1 MPHFR
6 PRQAAS
12 RLKKLASFWP
22 AIGVV
27 GLRQVGKT
35 TFLEKQ
41 VRFHSSA
48 SLDHDSTRGDAENSA
63 VSFLSKL
70 ETPALVDEIQKVPK
84 LFDAL
89 KLLVHKNRKPGQF
102 FVTGSA
108 SFSEGSGIR
117 ESLTG
122 RMGVLHLFPL
132 NISEALEMEPP
143 ELPTLKIKD
152 GWVPRISLQDFS
164 KAMVRGGVPIP
175 MFLRDPSQ
183 IELFWNGWLNTS
195 ILRDLARLMGKGFE
209 ADFAFSLLEQM
220 GKALREGELPTT
232 AHFQASSSRRLNR
245 YLLGLES
252 IFIIRR
258 ISCHELGTGKEI
270 WLPTDSGLASYLMKE
285 VQSEGA
291 TLSLSRLT
299 LLNELFS
306 HHENSGARFFVRYFK
321 SAKGTPVDMILDNT
335 PIRVVPLADVGR
347 GPWGWHEKSVLGAM
361 KKLKS
366 KRGILLAPVDRAHV
380 QETGISILPWTV
392 WS

>member
-1 MPHFR
+1 MAHFR
-6 PRQAAS
+6 PRQAAAH
-12 RLKKLASFWP
+12 LKKLASLWP
-22 AIGVV
+22 AVGVL

-41 VRFHSSA
+41 VRFHSNA
-48 SLDHDSTRGDAENSA
+48 SLDHDSTRGDA
-63 VSFLSKL
+63 

-89 KLLVHKNRKPGQF
+89 KLLVHKNRRPGQF
-102 FVTGSA
+102 FVTGSV
-108 SFSEGSGIR
+108 SFSEGSGMR

-122 RMGVLHLFPL
+122 RMGVLQLFPL
-132 NISEALEMEPP
+132 NISESLEMGSPG
-143 ELPTLKIKD
+143 LPTLKIKEIKD
-152 GWVPRISLQDFS
+152 GFIPRISLQDFS
-164 KAMVRGGVPIP
+164 KAMVRGGMPVP
-175 MFLRDPSQ
+175 MFLRDRSQ
-183 IELFWNGWLNTS
+183 SELFWSGWLNTS
-195 ILRDLARLMGKGFE
+195 ILRDLARLMKKGFE

-220 GKALREGELPTT
+220 GRTLREGELPTT
-232 AHFQASSSRRLNR
+232 AHFQASSSRKLNR

-252 IFIIRR
+252 IFMIRK
-258 ISCHELGTGKEI
+258 IPCHELGTGKDV

-285 VQSEGA
+285 TQEEGA
-291 TLSLSRLT
+291 TLSLARLT

-306 HHENSGARFFVRYFK
+306 HHEYSGTRFFVRYFK
-321 SAKGTPVDMILDNT
+321 SAKGTPVDMVLDNT
-335 PIRVVPLADVGR
+335 PIRVVPLADVNR

-380 QETGISILPWTV
+380 QESGISILPWTM